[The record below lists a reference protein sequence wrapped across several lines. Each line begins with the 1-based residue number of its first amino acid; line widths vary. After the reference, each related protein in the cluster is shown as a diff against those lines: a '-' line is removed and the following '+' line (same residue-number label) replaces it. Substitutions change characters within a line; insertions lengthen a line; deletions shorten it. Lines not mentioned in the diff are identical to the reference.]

1 MEVKYDYLLSATKGK
16 SNDLVANRSTYRE
29 AMGNLDKEFGNI
41 HMIMGLLID
50 DVRSLSVVRKGDF
63 KGFERLAYEARAF
76 KDRLEEMGLADEAEN
91 TYILKELESKLYG
104 DDFQKWL
111 ESLGKN
117 FDNRKV
123 DDFVQWL
130 EYQRNVRR
138 ILNSATSK
146 TMYVTDSMAEK
157 LKRVNINAAGHKEI
171 CVVCS
176 NGQHDVEA
184 CSVFINWDINKKWDF
199 VKENR

>member
-1 MEVKYDYLLSATKGK
+1 MDTGNKFSLVKLQCCNYCETNK
-16 SNDLVANRSTYRE
+16 
-29 AMGNLDKEFGNI
+29 
-41 HMIMGLLID
+41 
-50 DVRSLSVVRKGDF
+50 
-63 KGFERLAYEARAF
+63 
-76 KDRLEEMGLADEAEN
+76 
-91 TYILKELESKLYG
+91 LESKLHG

-111 ESLGKN
+111 DSLGKN

-184 CSVFINWDINKKWDF
+184 CSAFINWDINKKWDSEELLSMLRTING
-199 VKENR
+199 VQQLGCSPWCHSYQKY